1 MTPNEVLDDL
11 MCDQE
16 YVCVE
21 WLWEEFDG
29 TSEQAALFL
38 KALNAADSINHGE
51 DQSGLLRE
59 RCVAAMRELARMF
72 RRDFAEVAQRKAEEM
87 AE

>member
-1 MTPNEVLDDL
+1 MTPNEILDGL

-16 YVCVE
+16 YVCAE
-21 WLWEEFDG
+21 WLWEEFTG

-38 KALNAADSINHGE
+38 KALNAADSINHGGGE
-51 DQSGLLRE
+51 TVLRDK
-59 RCVAAMRELARMF
+59 CVAAMRELARMF
-72 RRDFAEVAQRKAEEM
+72 RGDFAEVAARKAEEL